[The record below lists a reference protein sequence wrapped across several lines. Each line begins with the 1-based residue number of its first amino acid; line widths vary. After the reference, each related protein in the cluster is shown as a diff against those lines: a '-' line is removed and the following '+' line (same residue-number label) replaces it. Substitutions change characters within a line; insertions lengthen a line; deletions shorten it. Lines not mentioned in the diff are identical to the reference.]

1 MSKEKSKITLQIGS
15 LIIAIILWGYV
26 MSEVNPEKS
35 DYYKNISVVFNNI
48 EALERQGLILME
60 PKDVTVNVKVRGN
73 KTDLAKLSQ
82 LSKPIKASVDLSG
95 YNEGQVKVPVSVIL
109 DQFSNVSIEKVEPSE
124 ILFTFDK
131 LITKDDKPVTIKTSG
146 NPEPGYVIGD
156 ITTKSQSIL
165 LSGPRTW
172 VNEVSEIEAI
182 VKINGRKENSNITVP
197 IKLLDDQGNDVRG
210 VNYEPSVIDVNIPV
224 FRTVTLPIELKTERL
239 PENYEIADISISPSV
254 IALKGDKNIV
264 NLTYIETKQIAIDTL
279 MNNDIVN
286 VELDLPRN
294 VSLLN
299 PDQKITVSL
308 NIQEAYTKTFEYNLD
323 EIKFEGLDENLTID
337 KEESTNTV
345 EIVLKGNKEDIDLLS
360 KEDIE
365 LYLNLN
371 IYGEG
376 THNVYI
382 SNNIPEGL
390 AVKSITPQPIKLKL
404 ISN

>member
-35 DYYKNISVVFNNI
+35 DNYKNISVVFNNI

-73 KTDLAKLSQ
+73 KTDLAKLAQSP
-82 LSKPIKASVDLSG
+82 KPIKAQVDLSG
-95 YNEGQVKVPVSVIL
+95 YSEGQVKVPVSVIL
-109 DQFSNVSIEKVEPSE
+109 DQFSNVSIERVEPSE

-131 LITKDDKPVTIKTSG
+131 LITDDKTVTIKTSG

-182 VKINGRKENSNITVP
+182 VKITGRKENSNITVP
-197 IKLLDDQGNDVRG
+197 IKLLDAQGNDVRG

-224 FRTVTLPIELKTERL
+224 FRTVTIPIELKTERL
-239 PENYEIADISISPSV
+239 PDNYEIADVKISPNV

-264 NLTYIETKQIAIDTL
+264 NLTYIETKQIPIDSL
-279 MNNDIVN
+279 MNNEIVP

-294 VSLLN
+294 VTLLN

-308 NIQEAYTKTFEYNLD
+308 NIQEAYTKSFVYNLD
-323 EIKFEGLDENLTID
+323 EIKIEGLDENLTID
-337 KEESTNTV
+337 KEESTKTV
-345 EIVLKGNKEDIDLLS
+345 EIVLKGKKEDIDLLN

-371 IYGEG
+371 LYGEG

-382 SNNIPEGL
+382 SNNIPGGL
-390 AVKSITPQPIKLKL
+390 GVKSITPQPIELKL
-404 ISN
+404 ISH